1 MKLIT
6 ATGIVVPFTV
16 SGRKKDAAENTS
28 NSAASVSAYGH
39 NSRSADNNPP
49 SISTEV

>member
-16 SGRKKDAAENTS
+16 SGRKKDTAENTS
-28 NSAASVSAYGH
+28 NNADSVSAYGH
-39 NSRSADNNPP
+39 NSRSADNNPT
-49 SISTEV
+49 SISTEA